1 MLSEKNVFENLVDTY
16 NWIFDI
22 LQFAESIPTFIP
34 NAVDSKTN
42 NIILLREIYKRDAS
56 IFLFIKR
63 IFCIHFFFVYRSPFK
78 NFLEFGQSR
87 IGH

>member
-42 NIILLREIYKRDAS
+42 NTILI
-56 IFLFIKR
+56 
-63 IFCIHFFFVYRSPFK
+63 
-78 NFLEFGQSR
+78 
-87 IGH
+87 